1 MLNFS
6 RLKIGFILSSI
17 LFFFYI
23 FLGNFSFTNKTNL
36 FLNKKIN
43 LGLDLQGGSYLLLEI
58 DINPLINKKLEE
70 KLLELKKNF
79 NEKKLDFK
87 NLNISNNKIT
97 FEIKNISQKDI
108 FIDIINKTNHE
119 EKFFSRINKNNIEVT
134 NKDFFY
140 KIDKDIFNLQFTDEF
155 VKHLKKDALNQSVE
169 IVRKRVDQLGTKE
182 PTIQQKGDGRILVE
196 LPGLSD
202 PSTFKNIL
210 GKTAQLNFK
219 FLKTSNSSGDN
230 LGFEKIKNKSDGS
243 FVEVE
248 KKLIVSG
255 ENLIDAQPG
264 FDRQTNQ
271 SIVSFKFDN
280 LGAKKF
286 ANATKD
292 NVGRPLAIILD
303 NEILSSPVIREPI
316 LTGSGQI
323 SGGFTVEEAN
333 QLAILLRAGA
343 LPAPMKIIEERT
355 VGADLGKDSIRYG
368 IISFIAG
375 FLLVFVYIIYA
386 YKIFGF
392 FANISLLLNIVILIS
407 VLSLFGSTL
416 TLPGIAGIVLTVGMA
431 IDTNV
436 IIYERAKEELKIEK
450 SNIIAFDIAYK
461 KSLLTIIDSNL
472 TTLIAGIILFYLGS
486 GPVKGFAVTLCVG
499 LITSFFTAFTI
510 SRLMVSKYLMANK
523 NKIINI

>member
-17 LFFFYI
+17 VIFFYI
-23 FLGNFSFTNKTNL
+23 FLGNFNFANKTNL
-36 FLNKKIN
+36 FLDKKIN

-70 KLLELKKNF
+70 KAIDLKKIF

-87 NLNISNNKIT
+87 NLGILNNKIT
-97 FEIKNISQKDI
+97 FDLKNPDQKNTA
-108 FIDIINKTNHE
+108 INAINETNNKE
-119 EKFFSRINKNNIEVT
+119 NFFSKIKKNAENT

-140 KIDKDIFNLQFTDEF
+140 RIEKDIFILQFTEEYI
-155 VKHLKKDALNQSVE
+155 KHLKKDAINQSVE

-182 PTIQQKGDGRILVE
+182 PTIQQKGDSRILVE

-230 LGFEKIKNKSDGS
+230 LGFEKIKSKSDGS
-243 FVEVE
+243 FIEVE

-255 ENLIDAQPG
+255 ENLTDAQPG

-280 LGAKKF
+280 AGAKKF

-333 QLAILLRAGA
+333 QLAVLLRAGA

-375 FLLVFVYIIYA
+375 FLLVFVYIVYA
-386 YKIFGF
+386 YKLFGF

-450 SNIIAFDIAYK
+450 SNIIAFDIAYR

-523 NKIINI
+523 DKIINI

>member
-1 MLNFS
+1 VLNFS

-17 LFFFYI
+17 VIFFYI
-23 FLGNFSFTNKTNL
+23 FLGNFNFANKTNL
-36 FLNKKIN
+36 FLDKKVN

-70 KLLELKKNF
+70 KAIDLKKIF

-87 NLNISNNKIT
+87 NLSILNNKIT
-97 FEIKNISQKDI
+97 FDLKNPAQKDTA
-108 FIDIINKTNHE
+108 INAINETNNKE
-119 EKFFSRINKNNIEVT
+119 NFFSKIKKNTENT

-140 KIDKDIFNLQFTDEF
+140 RIEKDIFILQFTEEYI
-155 VKHLKKDALNQSVE
+155 KHLKRDAINQSVE

-182 PTIQQKGDGRILVE
+182 PTIQQKGDSRILVE

-230 LGFEKIKNKSDGS
+230 LGFEKIKSKSDGS
-243 FVEVE
+243 FIEVE

-255 ENLIDAQPG
+255 ENLTDAQPG

-280 LGAKKF
+280 AGAKKF

-333 QLAILLRAGA
+333 QLAVLLRAGA

-375 FLLVFVYIIYA
+375 FLLVFVYIVYA
-386 YKIFGF
+386 YKLFGF

-450 SNIIAFDIAYK
+450 SNIIAFDIAYR

-523 NKIINI
+523 DKIINI

>member
-17 LFFFYI
+17 VIFFYI
-23 FLGNFSFTNKTNL
+23 FLGNFNFANKTNL
-36 FLNKKIN
+36 FLDKKVN

-70 KLLELKKNF
+70 KAIDLKKIF

-87 NLNISNNKIT
+87 NLSILNNKIT
-97 FEIKNISQKDI
+97 FDLKNPAQKDTA
-108 FIDIINKTNHE
+108 INAINETNNKE
-119 EKFFSRINKNNIEVT
+119 NFFSKIKKNTENT

-140 KIDKDIFNLQFTDEF
+140 RIEKNIFILQFTEEYI
-155 VKHLKKDALNQSVE
+155 KHLKKDAINQSVE

-182 PTIQQKGDGRILVE
+182 PTIQQKGDSRILVE

-219 FLKTSNSSGDN
+219 FLKTSNNSGDN
-230 LGFEKIKNKSDGS
+230 LGFEKIKSKSDGS
-243 FVEVE
+243 FIEVE

-255 ENLIDAQPG
+255 ENLTDAQPG

-280 LGAKKF
+280 AGAKKF

-333 QLAILLRAGA
+333 QLAVLLRAGA

-375 FLLVFVYIIYA
+375 FLLVFVYIVYA
-386 YKIFGF
+386 YKLFGF

-450 SNIIAFDIAYK
+450 SNIIAFDIAYR

-523 NKIINI
+523 DKIINI

>member
-1 MLNFS
+1 VLNFS

-17 LFFFYI
+17 VIFFYI
-23 FLGNFSFTNKTNL
+23 FIGNFNFANKTNL
-36 FLNKKIN
+36 FLDKKVN

-70 KLLELKKNF
+70 KAIDLKKIF

-87 NLNISNNKIT
+87 NLSILNNKIT
-97 FEIKNISQKDI
+97 FDLKNSVQKDTA
-108 FIDIINKTNHE
+108 INAINETNNKE
-119 EKFFSRINKNNIEVT
+119 NFFSKIKKNTENT

-140 KIDKDIFNLQFTDEF
+140 RIEKDIFILQFTEEYI
-155 VKHLKKDALNQSVE
+155 KHLKKDAINQSVE

-182 PTIQQKGDGRILVE
+182 PTIQQKGDSRILVE

-230 LGFEKIKNKSDGS
+230 LGFEKIKSKSDGS
-243 FVEVE
+243 FIEVE

-255 ENLIDAQPG
+255 ENLTDAQPG

-280 LGAKKF
+280 AGAKKF

-333 QLAILLRAGA
+333 QLAVLLRAGA

-375 FLLVFVYIIYA
+375 FLLVFVYIVYA
-386 YKIFGF
+386 YKLFGF

-450 SNIIAFDIAYK
+450 SNIIAFDIAYR

-523 NKIINI
+523 DKIINI

>member
-6 RLKIGFILSSI
+6 RLKIGFILTSI
-17 LFFFYI
+17 VIFFYI
-23 FLGNFSFTNKTNL
+23 FLGNFNFAYKTNF
-36 FLNKKIN
+36 FLDKKIN

-70 KLLELKKNF
+70 KVSDLKKKF
-79 NEKKLDFK
+79 NEKKLDIK
-87 NLNISNNKIT
+87 NLTISNNKII
-97 FEIKNISQKDI
+97 FEIKNVSQKNI
-108 FIDIINKTNHE
+108 VTTIIDETNNNINI
-119 EKFFSRINKNNIEVT
+119 FSRIKNNNVA
-134 NKDFFY
+134 NNSKDFFY
-140 KIDKDIFNLQFTDEF
+140 KIEKDIFILQFTEEYI
-155 VKHLKKDALNQSVE
+155 KRLKNDVINQSVE

-182 PTIQQKGDGRILVE
+182 PTIQQKGDNRIIVE

-202 PSTFKNIL
+202 PSIFKNIL

-219 FLKTSNSSGDN
+219 FLKTNQSSADS
-230 LGFEKIKNKSDGS
+230 LGFEKIKNKADNS
-243 FVEVE
+243 FIEVE

-280 LGAKKF
+280 VGAKKF

-303 NEILSSPVIREPI
+303 SEILSSPVIREPI

-375 FLLVFVYIIYA
+375 FLLVFIYIIYA
-386 YKIFGF
+386 YKLFGL
-392 FANISLLLNIVILIS
+392 FANITLLLNIVILIS
-407 VLSLFGSTL
+407 VLSLFGATL

-472 TTLIAGIILFYLGS
+472 TTLIAGIILFYLGN

-499 LITSFFTAFTI
+499 LITSFFTAFTV

-523 NKIINI
+523 DKIINI

>member
-17 LFFFYI
+17 VIFFYI
-23 FLGNFSFTNKTNL
+23 FLGNFNFANKTNL
-36 FLNKKIN
+36 FLDKKVN

-70 KLLELKKNF
+70 KAIDLKKIF

-87 NLNISNNKIT
+87 NLSILNNKIT
-97 FEIKNISQKDI
+97 FDLKNPAQKDTA
-108 FIDIINKTNHE
+108 INAINETNNKE
-119 EKFFSRINKNNIEVT
+119 NFFSKIKKNAENT

-140 KIDKDIFNLQFTDEF
+140 RIEKDIFILQFTEEYI
-155 VKHLKKDALNQSVE
+155 KHLKKDAINQSVE

-182 PTIQQKGDGRILVE
+182 PTIQQKGDSRILVE

-230 LGFEKIKNKSDGS
+230 LGFEKIKSKSDGS
-243 FVEVE
+243 FIEVE

-255 ENLIDAQPG
+255 ENLTDAQPG

-280 LGAKKF
+280 AGAKKF

-333 QLAILLRAGA
+333 QLAVLLRAGA

-375 FLLVFVYIIYA
+375 FLLVFVYIVYA
-386 YKIFGF
+386 YKLFGF

-450 SNIIAFDIAYK
+450 SNIIAFDIAYR

-523 NKIINI
+523 DKIINI

>member
-1 MLNFS
+1 M
-6 RLKIGFILSSI
+6 
-17 LFFFYI
+17 
-23 FLGNFSFTNKTNL
+23 
-36 FLNKKIN
+36 
-43 LGLDLQGGSYLLLEI
+43 
-58 DINPLINKKLEE
+58 
-70 KLLELKKNF
+70 
-79 NEKKLDFK
+79 
-87 NLNISNNKIT
+87 
-97 FEIKNISQKDI
+97 
-108 FIDIINKTNHE
+108 
-119 EKFFSRINKNNIEVT
+119 
-134 NKDFFY
+134 
-140 KIDKDIFNLQFTDEF
+140 
-155 VKHLKKDALNQSVE
+155 
-169 IVRKRVDQLGTKE
+169 
-182 PTIQQKGDGRILVE
+182 
-196 LPGLSD
+196 PGLSD

-219 FLKTSNSSGDN
+219 FLKTSSSSGDN

-243 FVEVE
+243 FTEVE

-255 ENLIDAQPG
+255 ENLTDAQPG

-280 LGAKKF
+280 VGAKKF

-375 FLLVFVYIIYA
+375 FLLVFLYIIYA
-386 YKIFGF
+386 YKLFGL

>member
-17 LFFFYI
+17 VIFFYI
-23 FLGNFSFTNKTNL
+23 FLGNFNFANKTNL
-36 FLNKKIN
+36 FLDKKVN

-70 KLLELKKNF
+70 KAIDLKKIF

-87 NLNISNNKIT
+87 NLSILNNKIT
-97 FEIKNISQKDI
+97 FDLKNPDQKNTA
-108 FIDIINKTNHE
+108 INAINETNNKE
-119 EKFFSRINKNNIEVT
+119 NFFSKIKKNAENT

-140 KIDKDIFNLQFTDEF
+140 RIEKDIFILQFTEEYI
-155 VKHLKKDALNQSVE
+155 KHLKKDAINQSVE

-182 PTIQQKGDGRILVE
+182 PTIQQKGDSRILVE

-230 LGFEKIKNKSDGS
+230 LGFEKIKSKSDGS
-243 FVEVE
+243 FIEVE

-255 ENLIDAQPG
+255 ENLTDAQPG

-280 LGAKKF
+280 AGAKKF

-333 QLAILLRAGA
+333 QLAVLLRAGA

-375 FLLVFVYIIYA
+375 FLLVFVYIVYA
-386 YKIFGF
+386 YKLFGF

-450 SNIIAFDIAYK
+450 SNIIAFDIAYR

-523 NKIINI
+523 DKIINI

>member
-17 LFFFYI
+17 VIFFYI
-23 FLGNFSFTNKTNL
+23 FLGNFNFANKTNL
-36 FLNKKIN
+36 FLDKKVN

-70 KLLELKKNF
+70 KAIDLKKIF

-87 NLNISNNKIT
+87 NLSILNNKIT
-97 FEIKNISQKDI
+97 FDLKNPDQKNTA
-108 FIDIINKTNHE
+108 INAINETNNKE
-119 EKFFSRINKNNIEVT
+119 NFFSKIKKNAENT

-140 KIDKDIFNLQFTDEF
+140 RIEKDIFILQFTEEYI
-155 VKHLKKDALNQSVE
+155 KHLKKDAINQSVE

-182 PTIQQKGDGRILVE
+182 PTIQQKGDSRILVE

-230 LGFEKIKNKSDGS
+230 LGFEKIKSKSDGS
-243 FVEVE
+243 FIEVE

-255 ENLIDAQPG
+255 ENLTDAQPG

-280 LGAKKF
+280 AGAKKF

-333 QLAILLRAGA
+333 QLAVLLRAGA

-375 FLLVFVYIIYA
+375 FLLVFVYIVYA
-386 YKIFGF
+386 YKLFGF

-450 SNIIAFDIAYK
+450 SNIIAFDIAYR

-499 LITSFFTAFTI
+499 LITSFFTAFTV
-510 SRLMVSKYLMANK
+510 SRLMVSKYLMTNK
-523 NKIINI
+523 FKIINI

>member
-1 MLNFS
+1 VLNFS

-17 LFFFYI
+17 VIFFYI
-23 FLGNFSFTNKTNL
+23 FLGNFNFANKTNL
-36 FLNKKIN
+36 FLDKKVN

-70 KLLELKKNF
+70 KAIDLKKIF

-87 NLNISNNKIT
+87 NLSILNNKIT
-97 FEIKNISQKDI
+97 FDLKNPAQKDTA
-108 FIDIINKTNHE
+108 INAINETNNKE
-119 EKFFSRINKNNIEVT
+119 NFFSKIKKNTENT

-140 KIDKDIFNLQFTDEF
+140 RIEKDIFILQFTEEYI
-155 VKHLKKDALNQSVE
+155 KHLKKDAINQSVE

-182 PTIQQKGDGRILVE
+182 PTIQQKGDSRILVE

-230 LGFEKIKNKSDGS
+230 LGFEKIKSKSDGS
-243 FVEVE
+243 FIEVE

-255 ENLIDAQPG
+255 ENLTDAQPG

-280 LGAKKF
+280 AGAKKF

-333 QLAILLRAGA
+333 QLAVLLRAGA

-375 FLLVFVYIIYA
+375 FLLVFVYIVYA
-386 YKIFGF
+386 YKLFGF

-450 SNIIAFDIAYK
+450 SNIIAFDIAYR

-523 NKIINI
+523 DKIINI

>member
-17 LFFFYI
+17 IIFFYI
-23 FLGNFSFTNKTNL
+23 FLGNFNFANKTNL
-36 FLNKKIN
+36 FLDKKVN

-70 KLLELKKNF
+70 KAIDLKKIF

-87 NLNISNNKIT
+87 NLSILNNKIT
-97 FEIKNISQKDI
+97 FDLKNPDQKNTA
-108 FIDIINKTNHE
+108 INAINETNNKE
-119 EKFFSRINKNNIEVT
+119 NFFSKIKKNTENT

-140 KIDKDIFNLQFTDEF
+140 RIEKDIFILQFTEEYI
-155 VKHLKKDALNQSVE
+155 KHLKKDAINQSVE

-182 PTIQQKGDGRILVE
+182 PTIQQKGDSRILVE

-230 LGFEKIKNKSDGS
+230 LGFEKIKSKSDGS
-243 FVEVE
+243 FIEVE

-255 ENLIDAQPG
+255 ENLTDAQPG

-280 LGAKKF
+280 AGAKKF

-333 QLAILLRAGA
+333 QLAVLLRAGA

-375 FLLVFVYIIYA
+375 FLLVFVYIVYA
-386 YKIFGF
+386 YKLFGF

-450 SNIIAFDIAYK
+450 SNIIAFDIAYR

-523 NKIINI
+523 DKIINI

>member
-17 LFFFYI
+17 VIFFYI
-23 FLGNFSFTNKTNL
+23 FLGNFNFANKTNL
-36 FLNKKIN
+36 FLDKKVN

-70 KLLELKKNF
+70 KAIDLKKIF

-87 NLNISNNKIT
+87 NLSILNNKIT
-97 FEIKNISQKDI
+97 FDLKNPDQKNTA
-108 FIDIINKTNHE
+108 INAINETNNKE
-119 EKFFSRINKNNIEVT
+119 NFFSKIKKNTENT

-140 KIDKDIFNLQFTDEF
+140 RIEKDIFILQFTEEYI
-155 VKHLKKDALNQSVE
+155 KHLKKDAINQSVE

-182 PTIQQKGDGRILVE
+182 PTIQQKGDSRILVE

-230 LGFEKIKNKSDGS
+230 LGFEKIKSKSDGS
-243 FVEVE
+243 FIEVE

-255 ENLIDAQPG
+255 ENLTDAQPG

-280 LGAKKF
+280 AGAKKF

-333 QLAILLRAGA
+333 QLAVLLRAGA

-375 FLLVFVYIIYA
+375 FLLVFVYIVYA
-386 YKIFGF
+386 YKLFGF

-450 SNIIAFDIAYK
+450 SNIIAFDIAYR

-523 NKIINI
+523 DKIINI

>member
-1 MLNFS
+1 
-6 RLKIGFILSSI
+6 
-17 LFFFYI
+17 
-23 FLGNFSFTNKTNL
+23 
-36 FLNKKIN
+36 
-43 LGLDLQGGSYLLLEI
+43 
-58 DINPLINKKLEE
+58 
-70 KLLELKKNF
+70 
-79 NEKKLDFK
+79 
-87 NLNISNNKIT
+87 
-97 FEIKNISQKDI
+97 
-108 FIDIINKTNHE
+108 
-119 EKFFSRINKNNIEVT
+119 
-134 NKDFFY
+134 
-140 KIDKDIFNLQFTDEF
+140 
-155 VKHLKKDALNQSVE
+155 
-169 IVRKRVDQLGTKE
+169 
-182 PTIQQKGDGRILVE
+182 
-196 LPGLSD
+196 
-202 PSTFKNIL
+202 
-210 GKTAQLNFK
+210 
-219 FLKTSNSSGDN
+219 
-230 LGFEKIKNKSDGS
+230 
-243 FVEVE
+243 
-248 KKLIVSG
+248 
-255 ENLIDAQPG
+255 
-264 FDRQTNQ
+264 
-271 SIVSFKFDN
+271 VSFKFDN
-280 LGAKKF
+280 IGAKKF

-375 FLLVFVYIIYA
+375 FLLVFIYMVYA
-386 YKIFGF
+386 YKLFGI

-407 VLSLFGSTL
+407 VLSIFGSTL

-436 IIYERAKEELKIEK
+436 IIYERVKEELKIEK

-499 LITSFFTAFTI
+499 LITSFFTAFTV
-510 SRLMVSKYLMANK
+510 SRLMVSKYLMNNK
-523 NKIINI
+523 YKIINI

>member
-17 LFFFYI
+17 VIFFYI
-23 FLGNFSFTNKTNL
+23 FLGNFNFANKTNL
-36 FLNKKIN
+36 FLDKKVN

-70 KLLELKKNF
+70 KAIDLKKNF

-87 NLNISNNKIT
+87 NLSILNNKIT
-97 FEIKNISQKDI
+97 FDLKNPAQKDTA
-108 FIDIINKTNHE
+108 INAINETNNKE
-119 EKFFSRINKNNIEVT
+119 NFFSKIKKNTENT

-140 KIDKDIFNLQFTDEF
+140 RIEKDIFILQFTEEYI
-155 VKHLKKDALNQSVE
+155 KHLKKDAINQSVE

-182 PTIQQKGDGRILVE
+182 PTIQQKGDSRILVE

-230 LGFEKIKNKSDGS
+230 LGFEKIKSKSDGS
-243 FVEVE
+243 FIEVE

-255 ENLIDAQPG
+255 ENLTDAQPG

-280 LGAKKF
+280 AGAKKF

-333 QLAILLRAGA
+333 QLAVLLRAGA

-375 FLLVFVYIIYA
+375 FLLVFVYIVYA
-386 YKIFGF
+386 YKLFGL

-450 SNIIAFDIAYK
+450 SNIIAFDIAYR

-523 NKIINI
+523 DKIINI

>member
-17 LFFFYI
+17 VIFFYI
-23 FLGNFSFTNKTNL
+23 FLGNFNFANKTNL
-36 FLNKKIN
+36 FLDKKVN

-70 KLLELKKNF
+70 KAIDLKKIF

-87 NLNISNNKIT
+87 NLSILNNKIT
-97 FEIKNISQKDI
+97 FDLKNPDQKNTA
-108 FIDIINKTNHE
+108 INAINETNNKE
-119 EKFFSRINKNNIEVT
+119 NFFSKIKKNTENT

-140 KIDKDIFNLQFTDEF
+140 RIEKNIFILQFTEEYI
-155 VKHLKKDALNQSVE
+155 KHLKKDAINQSVE

-182 PTIQQKGDGRILVE
+182 PTIQQKGDSRILVE

-230 LGFEKIKNKSDGS
+230 LGFEKIKSKSDGS
-243 FVEVE
+243 FIEVE

-255 ENLIDAQPG
+255 ENLTDAQPG

-280 LGAKKF
+280 AGAKKF

-333 QLAILLRAGA
+333 QLAVLLRAGA

-375 FLLVFVYIIYA
+375 FLLVFVYIVYA
-386 YKIFGF
+386 YKLFGF

-450 SNIIAFDIAYK
+450 SNIIAFDIAYR

-523 NKIINI
+523 DKIINI